1 MNNYF
6 CVLPF
11 FSYEKGQSSDR
22 NIYCCRLPP
31 HTDIKEVQHAI
42 KNKQRSPA
50 CANCWKLEDNGLE
63 SERKIHNRTFDYYA
77 DRDLEVIEQDAI
89 DNGFVPKIIKI
100 ATSNLCNSTC
110 ITCEPSASTAWAKL
124 VNQSIRYRIADTSA
138 IDLKN
143 IIQLSFV
150 GGEPL
155 LEKKNFDMLAE
166 LIDLGNT
173 NCFISMVTNGSVVL
187 SQQQLTV
194 LKQFK
199 NLNLCLSIDGVGD
212 QFNYIRWPL
221 KWKQLQQ
228 NITEFKQ
235 ITQNIS
241 VSCTISNLNIFYY
254 NNLIDFFENNQLKYA
269 CKQVWHPDYFSPGN
283 LTDKYKQHV
292 LENNPKY
299 HNAVSTFLSC
309 HGGSQEKFWQEI
321 DRQDQLK
328 GISIKDY
335 LPELAATRILHKDL
349 PLEEMSVESIDFSID
364 RIF

>member
-11 FSYEKGQSSDR
+11 FSYEKDLGSNQ

-31 HTDIKEVQHAI
+31 GTDIKEVQHAI

-50 CANCWKLEDNGLE
+50 CSTCWKLEDQGLE

-77 DRDLEVIEQDAI
+77 DRDLELIEQDAI
-89 DNGFVPKIIKI
+89 DNGFTPKIIKI
-100 ATSNLCNSTC
+100 ATSNLCNGTC
-110 ITCEPSASTAWAKL
+110 ITCGPSASTAWAKL
-124 VNQSIRYRIADTSA
+124 ENRSIRYSITNISD
-138 IDLKN
+138 IDFKD

-155 LEKKNFDMLAE
+155 LEKKNFDILEE
-166 LIDLGNT
+166 LIELGNT
-173 NCFISMVTNGSVVL
+173 NCFISIVTNGSIEL
-187 SQQQLTV
+187 SQRQLTV
-194 LKQFK
+194 LSQFK

-221 KWKQLQQ
+221 KWNQLQH
-228 NITEFKQ
+228 NITQFKQ
-235 ITQNIS
+235 ITQHIS
-241 VSCTISNLNIFYY
+241 VSCMISNLNVFHYG
-254 NNLIDFFENNQLKYA
+254 NLIDFFEDNQLKYL
-269 CKQVWHPDYFSPGN
+269 CKQIIYPDYFSPGN
-283 LTDKYKQHV
+283 LPEEYKQQV
-292 LENNPKY
+292 LENNKKY

-309 HGGSQEKFWQEI
+309 REGSMEKFWQEI

-335 LPELAATRILHKDL
+335 LPELAATRI
-349 PLEEMSVESIDFSID
+349 
-364 RIF
+364 